1 MPSRYF
7 CLICRHATPG
17 PGEPC
22 PHCQSRQTAM
32 VGATPQLLVIVFV
45 VMLALFVATGYYN
58 RAFNH
63 ERQSRAEEHYRLGR
77 TLADYG
83 YFDGAIEHFGDAL
96 LYDRGKFDYRL
107 GLTLALYESGRYQE
121 AELQLQQLRA
131 VDPTRAVVNRLLA
144 RLARNDGRIDDATQY
159 YRTAIYGRWDQN
171 PEQNRLDTRTEFV
184 DFLEAQGET
193 LQLVGELV
201 SLLREEPTDDALAKR
216 VGLMFLDAGSPAEA
230 LRALRPLAESA
241 PKDAG
246 LRAAMGKAYFQTGEY
261 GLARQELQAAL
272 ALAPNT
278 ELRELLTETNDIVSL
293 DPNYRRVSRSEPL
306 LTQQQRYARSREVL
320 RRTTE
325 YLQYCYNPLGADRV
339 GPLRPLTPQAQAVFD
354 TARATLAQTR
364 RPADYAEAVERNMSV
379 SADLWALRA
388 ALCTNV
394 WNEDD
399 ALGRVLQGVAR

>member
-1 MPSRYF
+1 
-7 CLICRHATPG
+7 
-17 PGEPC
+17 
-22 PHCQSRQTAM
+22 M
-32 VGATPQLLVIVFV
+32 VGATPQLLVIVFL
-45 VMLALFVATGYYN
+45 VMFALFVGTGYYN

-63 ERQSRAEEHYRLGR
+63 EREARAEEHYRLGR
-77 TLADYG
+77 TFADYG

-107 GLTLALYESGRYQE
+107 GLTLALYQSGRFQE

-144 RLARNDGRIDDATQY
+144 RLARSDGRVEEATQY

-171 PEQNRLDTRTEFV
+171 PEQNRLDTRNEFV

-201 SLLREEPTDDALAKR
+201 SLLREEPTDGVLAKR

-230 LRALRPLAESA
+230 LRALRPLAASE
-241 PKDAG
+241 PKDAT
-246 LRAAMGKAYFQTGEY
+246 LRGAMGKAYFQTGDY

-272 ALAPNT
+272 ALTPNAQ
-278 ELRELLTETNDIVSL
+278 LQELLTETSEIVSL

-306 LTQQQRYARSREVL
+306 LTQQQRFVRSREVL

-325 YLQYCYNPLGADRV
+325 YLEYCYNPLGAGGV
-339 GPLRPLTPQAQAVFD
+339 GPSRPLTPQAEAAFD
-354 TARATLAQTR
+354 SARAELAQTR
-364 RPADYAEAVERNMSV
+364 RPPDYGEAVERNMSV
-379 SADLWALRA
+379 AADLWALRPT
-388 ALCTNV
+388 LCTNI

>member
-1 MPSRYF
+1 MASRYF

-32 VGATPQLLVIVFV
+32 VGATPQLLAIVFL
-45 VMLALFVATGYYN
+45 VMFALFVATGYYN
-58 RAFNH
+58 RAFN
-63 ERQSRAEEHYRLGR
+63 RQREARAEEHYRLGR
-77 TLADYG
+77 TFADYG

-121 AELQLQQLRA
+121 AELQLQQLRS

-144 RLARNDGRIDDATQY
+144 RLARSDGRAEDATQY
-159 YRTAIYGRWDQN
+159 FRTAIYGRWDQN
-171 PEQNRLDTRTEFV
+171 PEQNRLDTRIEFV

-201 SLLREEPTDDALAKR
+201 GLLREEPTDDVLAKR

-230 LRALRPLAESA
+230 LRALRPLAEA
-241 PKDAG
+241 NPNDAS
-246 LRAAMGKAYFQTGEY
+246 LRGAIGKASFQTGEY
-261 GLARQELQAAL
+261 GLARQELQAAV
-272 ALAPNT
+272 ALTPDVQ
-278 ELRELLTETNDIVSL
+278 LQELLTETNQIVAL
-293 DPNYRRVSRSEPL
+293 DPNYRRVSRNEPL
-306 LTQQQRYARSREVL
+306 LTQQQRFARSREVL

-325 YLQYCYNPLGADRV
+325 YLDYCHNPFGAEGV
-339 GPLRPLTPQAQAVFD
+339 GPLRPLSPQATAVFEA
-354 TARATLAQTR
+354 ARASLAETR
-364 RPADYAEAVERNMSV
+364 RPADYGQASERNMSV
-379 SADLWALRA
+379 SADLWALRST
-388 ALCTNV
+388 LCSNI

>member
-1 MPSRYF
+1 MASRYF

-22 PHCQSRQTAM
+22 PHCQSRQVAM

-45 VMLALFVATGYYN
+45 VMFALFAATGFYN
-58 RAFNH
+58 HTFNL
-63 ERQSRAEEHYRLGR
+63 EREARAEEHYRLGR
-77 TLADYG
+77 TFADYG

-107 GLTLALYESGRYQE
+107 GLTLALYESGRFQE
-121 AELQLQQLRA
+121 AELQLQQLRT
-131 VDPTRAVVNRLLA
+131 VDPTRAIVNRLLA
-144 RLARNDGRIDDATQY
+144 RLASKNGRAEEATQY

-171 PEQNRLDTRTEFV
+171 PEQNRLETRIEFV

-201 SLLREEPTDDALAKR
+201 SLLREEPTDDVLAKR
-216 VGLMFLDAGSPAEA
+216 VGLMFLDAGSPGEA
-230 LRALRPLAESA
+230 IRALRRLAEA
-241 PKDAG
+241 TPRDAS
-246 LRAAMGKAYFQTGEY
+246 LRGALGKAYFQTGEY
-261 GLARQELQAAL
+261 GLARLELQAAVALTRDTEFQERL
-272 ALAPNT
+272 A
-278 ELRELLTETNDIVSL
+278 ETNDVVSL

-325 YLQYCYNPLGADRV
+325 YLDYCYNPLGSDRI
-339 GPLRPLTPQAQAVFD
+339 GPLRPLTPQAAAAFQA
-354 TARATLAQTR
+354 ARRELAATR
-364 RPADYAEAVERNMSV
+364 RPADYSETVERNMSV
-379 SADLWALRA
+379 SADLWALRSL
-388 ALCTNV
+388 LCTNV

>member
-1 MPSRYF
+1 MASRYF

-32 VGATPQLLVIVFV
+32 VGATPQLLVIVFL

-58 RAFNH
+58 RAFNQ
-63 ERQSRAEEHYRLGR
+63 ERQARAEEHYRLGR
-77 TLADYG
+77 TFADYG

-96 LYDRGKFDYRL
+96 LYERGKFDYRL
-107 GLTLALYESGRYQE
+107 GLTLALYESGRFQE

-131 VDPTRAVVNRLLA
+131 VDPTRAVVNRLLG
-144 RLARNDGRIDDATQY
+144 RLAGRDGRIEQATQY

-171 PEQNRLDTRTEFV
+171 PEQNRLDTRIEFV
-184 DFLEAQGET
+184 DFLEAHGEA

-201 SLLREEPTDDALAKR
+201 SLLREEPADDVLAKR
-216 VGLMFLDAGSPAEA
+216 VGLMFLEAGSPAEA
-230 LRALRPLAESA
+230 LRALRPLAAAA
-241 PKDAG
+241 PRDATVRG
-246 LRAAMGKAYFQTGEY
+246 AMGRAYFQTGEY

-278 ELRELLTETNDIVSL
+278 ELRELLSETNEIVSL
-293 DPNYRRVSRSEPL
+293 DPTYRRVSRSEPL
-306 LTQQQRYARSREVL
+306 LSPQQRFARSREVL
-320 RRTTE
+320 RRASAYME
-325 YLQYCYNPLGADRV
+325 SCYNPAEAERV
-339 GPLRPLTPQAQAVFD
+339 GPVRPLTPQAQAAFD
-354 TARATLAQTR
+354 AARTELAQR
-364 RPADYAEAVERNMSV
+364 RPQDYGEAVERNMSIA
-379 SADLWALRA
+379 ADLWALRRE
-388 ALCTNV
+388 LCTNV

>member
-1 MPSRYF
+1 MASRYF

-32 VGATPQLLVIVFV
+32 VGATPQPLAVVFL

-58 RAFNH
+58 RSFNLQR
-63 ERQSRAEEHYRLGR
+63 EARAGEHYRLGR

-96 LYDRGKFDYRL
+96 LYDRGNFDYRL

-131 VDPTRAVVNRLLA
+131 VDPTRAIVNRLLA
-144 RLARNDGRIDDATQY
+144 RLARANGRPEDATQY

-201 SLLREEPTDDALAKR
+201 SLLREEPADDVLAKR

-230 LRALRPLAESA
+230 LRVLRPLADAA
-241 PKDAG
+241 PRDVS
-246 LRAAMGKAYFQTGEY
+246 LRAALGKAYFQNGEY
-261 GLARQELQAAL
+261 GLARQELRAAV
-272 ALAPNT
+272 ALAPDAQLQ
-278 ELRELLTETNDIVSL
+278 ELINEADQVISL
-293 DPNYRRVSRSEPL
+293 DPNYRRVSRGEPL
-306 LTQQQRYARSREVL
+306 LSLQQRYSRSREVL
-320 RRTTE
+320 RRTAA
-325 YLQYCYNPLGADRV
+325 YLDYCRNPLGDERM
-339 GPLRPLTPQAQAVFD
+339 GPLPLLSPEAAAVFAA
-354 TARATLAQTR
+354 ARAALAETR
-364 RPADYAEAVERNMSV
+364 RPADYGEASERNMSV
-379 SADLWALRA
+379 SADLWALRST
-388 ALCTNV
+388 LCRNV

-399 ALGRVLQGVAR
+399 ALGRVLRGVAR

>member
-1 MPSRYF
+1 MASRYF

-22 PHCQSRQTAM
+22 PHCQSRQTAI
-32 VGATPQLLVIVFV
+32 VGATPQLLVIVFS
-45 VMLALFVATGYYN
+45 VMFALFVGTGYYN

-63 ERQSRAEEHYRLGR
+63 EREARAEEHYRLGR
-77 TLADYG
+77 TFADYG

-107 GLTLALYESGRYQE
+107 GLTLALYESGRFQE

-144 RLARNDGRIDDATQY
+144 RLARGSGRAEEATQY

-171 PEQNRLDTRTEFV
+171 PEQNRLDTRIEFV

-201 SLLREEPTDDALAKR
+201 SLLREEPTDDVLAKR

-230 LRALRPLAESA
+230 LRALRPLEEAS
-241 PKDAG
+241 PNDAG
-246 LRAAMGKAYFQTGEY
+246 LRGAIGRAYFQVGEY
-261 GLARQELQAAL
+261 GLARLELQAAV
-272 ALAPNT
+272 ALTADAQ
-278 ELRELLTETNDIVSL
+278 LQELLDETGEIVSL

-306 LTQQQRYARSREVL
+306 LTQLQRFARSREVL

-325 YLQYCYNPLGADRV
+325 YLDYCYDPLGAERI
-339 GPLRPLTPQAQAVFD
+339 GPLRPLSSQATAVFD
-354 TARATLAQTR
+354 AARAELDETS
-364 RPADYAEAVERNMSV
+364 RPADYSEAAERNMSV
-379 SADLWALRA
+379 SADLWALRST
-388 ALCTNV
+388 LCTNV

-399 ALGRVLQGVAR
+399 ALGRVLQGVVR